1 MKARVPKQSPLEQ
14 RKKGRELIKKLREE
28 GYSDYEICRKIGVPI
43 GWDEKFLSFVER
55 DNIH

>member
-1 MKARVPKQSPLEQ
+1 MNARIPKLSPLEQ
-14 RKKGRELIKKLREE
+14 RKKGIELIKKLREE

-43 GWDEKFLSFVER
+43 GWDEKFLAFVER